1 MLFPEHSAAGG
12 YPTDLMPI
20 FLSGE
25 KRQAV
30 RTSTLIPPVKM
41 VKRVNEECNSVQ
53 LRNYLYVISHLYNTT
68 ELTPSSSKYSIDLG
82 EDLDD
87 AAVALLIE
95 HGLGSRFPT
104 ACAAWKSRN
113 AKSKETSWRGVSE
126 EKRRIDEQLKNDR
139 SLLEDTLAREITRR
153 ILDAYPYVS
162 LSKFHP

>member
-1 MLFPEHSAAGG
+1 MN
-12 YPTDLMPI
+12 LMPI

-30 RTSTLIPPVKM
+30 RTSTFIPPVKT
-41 VKRVNEECNSVQ
+41 VGKVSKECNSVQ
-53 LRNYLYVISHLYNTT
+53 LRNYLYVTSHLYNTK
-68 ELTPSSSKYSIDLG
+68 ELTLSSSKYSIDLS

-104 ACAAWKSRN
+104 ACDAWRSRN
-113 AKSKETSWRGVSE
+113 AKSKDSRWKSITE

-139 SLLEDTLAREITRR
+139 PLLEDTFAREIKRR
-153 ILDAYPYVS
+153 ILDEYPYVS
-162 LSKFHP
+162 LSKFHL